1 MKMGVSAA
9 FVAGACGLAMGQ
21 VLIELPQ
28 PAAAGPTRPGELP
41 IATDGAPSLS
51 EVSLFAVRPPE
62 PRAFAENDLITI
74 IISEK
79 SKTDRTHDFKTDKK
93 STLGGEVGS
102 SIDLG
107 MLLQARLQQG
117 RGPDDDLPVWEAALK
132 QDFDAKSK
140 FKRDDT
146 VTARVTARVL
156 EVKPNG
162 TLLVEARTTVTTDY
176 EEEVI
181 TLSGICRGE
190 DITDA
195 NTVQSNQMFD
205 LRLDIQHLG
214 EVRKGSEKGVVTRVM
229 DLIFNY

>member
-1 MKMGVSAA
+1 MSKAIGMIAVLA
-9 FVAGACGLAMGQ
+9 ACGAATGQ
-21 VLIELPQ
+21 VLFELPQ
-28 PAAAGPTRPGELP
+28 PAAAGPGRPGELP
-41 IATDGAPSLS
+41 VATDGAPSLS

-62 PRAFAENDLITI
+62 PRAFAENDLVTI
-74 IISEK
+74 IISER
-79 SKTDRTHDFKTDKK
+79 SKTDRKHDFDTEK
-93 STLGGEVGS
+93 SASLGGNVES
-102 SIDLG
+102 TIDLLK
-107 MLLQARLQQG
+107 LLELRLQQG
-117 RGPDDDLPVWEAALK
+117 RDSDDDLPVWDVSLDK
-132 QDFDAKSK
+132 DFEGKSQ

-146 VTARVTARVL
+146 VTARVTARVV

-181 TLSGICRGE
+181 TLAGVCRTE

-205 LRLDIQHLG
+205 LRLAIQHMG

-229 DLIFNY
+229 DVIFNY